1 MAAGWDSFP
10 SIRCRLSE
18 EKVVARPCLL
28 EPHRS
33 PLRSHHVVSSMTK
46 LRWVHQDHL
55 RRMKKSSS
63 RTPPPWLW
71 ILTPRASPS
80 LLRRLRLTPI
90 LAEGDR
96 PAPPFPPVCPGF
108 YSLGPVWQLGVIV
121 IKELPE
127 TPETLLLRL
136 LGSGQTQIKAAQEL
150 AGLDPSDPRRP
161 TLLDLMARWRIFLDK
176 LPAEREDEQEVTMFL
191 RTAAL
196 EAFEQKLEQRRQEGL
211 SQGLSQGRSEGRNEG
226 LSQGRR
232 EGLTEGVRTSILRA
246 WRRRFG
252 PVPSALEV
260 RLERIH
266 SPTVLEEILDRVVE
280 GQHRDETLALLLK
293 FPLE

>member
-1 MAAGWDSFP
+1 
-10 SIRCRLSE
+10 
-18 EKVVARPCLL
+18 
-28 EPHRS
+28 
-33 PLRSHHVVSSMTK
+33 
-46 LRWVHQDHL
+46 
-55 RRMKKSSS
+55 
-63 RTPPPWLW
+63 
-71 ILTPRASPS
+71 
-80 LLRRLRLTPI
+80 
-90 LAEGDR
+90 
-96 PAPPFPPVCPGF
+96 
-108 YSLGPVWQLGVIV
+108 
-121 IKELPE
+121 
-127 TPETLLLRL
+127 
-136 LGSGQTQIKAAQEL
+136 
-150 AGLDPSDPRRP
+150 
-161 TLLDLMARWRIFLDK
+161 
-176 LPAEREDEQEVTMFL
+176 MFL